1 MHRPYVD
8 KKPRSFKHTCIIETG
23 LYDFHR
29 TTVTVMKATFQE
41 LQPRVVNYRDY
52 EYKYKY
58 LNEKKI
64 SDNKTFWKNIKHLF
78 SDKNYIKSEN

>member
-1 MHRPYVD
+1 
-8 KKPRSFKHTCIIETG
+8 
-23 LYDFHR
+23 
-29 TTVTVMKATFQE
+29 MKATFEE

-52 EYKYKY
+52 KYKYKY